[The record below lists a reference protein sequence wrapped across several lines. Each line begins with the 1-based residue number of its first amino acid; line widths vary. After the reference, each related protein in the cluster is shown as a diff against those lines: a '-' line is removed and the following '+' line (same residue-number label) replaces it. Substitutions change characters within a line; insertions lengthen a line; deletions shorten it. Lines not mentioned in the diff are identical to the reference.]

1 MRRILGL
8 LIVLTLCLTAAAK
21 NQTYAVVVG
30 ISDYKYPNICPS
42 LGGMTVKSARKAA
55 NFFHRNR
62 KSETFMLLDGNATR
76 DHILRVMKAQFS
88 KADKDDIIMFIFSGH
103 GYQGGLTTYAFDGS
117 ASSAVTYEEI
127 QSIMRSCKAS
137 RKIIFTEACY
147 SGGIKEKRG
156 NSYTNRNVNQGNRN
170 VNQGNKN
177 RQYSRNRGNLDRQP
191 TQTEVMVYTSSRA
204 NEVSWVPG
212 FLEYVILG
220 LSGKADTNN
229 DRYVTAYELFNYV
242 NKSVINLTNDTQ
254 HPQMWGNF
262 SNNMVISYY

>member
-8 LIVLTLCLTAAAK
+8 LIVLTLCLTSAAK

-117 ASSAVTYEEI
+117 ASSAVT
-127 QSIMRSCKAS
+127 SAS
-137 RKIIFTEACY
+137 RVLRLSTSAATACA
-147 SGGIKEKRG
+147 SSLG
-156 NSYTNRNVNQGNRN
+156 
-170 VNQGNKN
+170 
-177 RQYSRNRGNLDRQP
+177 SRA
-191 TQTEVMVYTSSRA
+191 SSRLNCA
-204 NEVSWVPG
+204 
-212 FLEYVILG
+212 
-220 LSGKADTNN
+220 
-229 DRYVTAYELFNYV
+229 
-242 NKSVINLTNDTQ
+242 
-254 HPQMWGNF
+254 
-262 SNNMVISYY
+262 